1 MKDELVRQV
10 AEKTG
15 LSEDLARTAVETVLD
30 ALKDRLP
37 DPLAQSLDALLSGES
52 TDMGDMLQKG
62 LSNFFGG

>member
-1 MKDELVRQV
+1 MKDELVRRV

-30 ALKDRLP
+30 VLKDRLP

-52 TDMGDMLQKG
+52 TDMGDILQKG